1 MPTWDEILNEV
12 GSASN
17 ILDVTR
23 RKYITELS
31 DYTNRNTI
39 IYYSAFLQ
47 KQSLVSR
54 GVDFSINDNDKNGFM
69 TVVNKLDK
77 SKGLDLLLHTPG
89 GNVSATESIVHYL
102 KKVFGNDIRAIVPQI
117 AMSAGTMIACSCKSI
132 VMGKQSNLGPI
143 DPQFRGIPAHGIVE
157 EFERIMDEVKKDNQK
172 IIVWRE
178 ILRNY
183 SPTLIGECE
192 KAIKWSE
199 SMVSNWLKE
208 NMFFKDPDKDDKVD
222 KEVVD
227 DKEAGDDK
235 VDNKVD
241 DKEAN
246 DIKYD
251 NVEKSLNGFKKHVQK
266 IMNEKVSEEELN
278 GAKLRIKN
286 KLLNSIE
293 SSASQTVV
301 LSDTKESIYGPAA
314 TAEKLKLIDTITPED
329 IQNAAKYIF
338 SRPSVTTVIASE
350 DTLKNSSIK
359 STD

>member
-1 MPTWDEILNEV
+1 MPTWDEILKEV

-23 RKYITELS
+23 RKYIKELS

-117 AMSAGTMIACSCKSI
+117 AMSAGTMIACSCKSV

-178 ILRNY
+178 ILRSY

-199 SMVSNWLKE
+199 TMVSNWLKE
-208 NMFFKDPDKDDKVD
+208 NMFHNDK
-222 KEVVD
+222 
-227 DKEAGDDK
+227 DKEAKADKIIKHLGSHKETLSHSKHLHIDDLESFGLK
-235 VDNKVD
+235 IEKMED
-241 DKEAN
+241 D
-246 DIKYD
+246 
-251 NVEKSLNGFKKHVQK
+251 QK
-266 IMNEKVSEEELN
+266 LQDKILSVHH
-278 GAKLRIKN
+278 ATII
-286 KLLNSIE
+286 SIT
-293 SSASQTVV
+293 QTNA
-301 LSDTKESIYGPAA
+301 TKIIENNLGKAF
-314 TAEKLKLIDTITPED
+314 
-329 IQNAAKYIF
+329 IQFA
-338 SRPSVTTVIASE
+338 
-350 DTLKNSSIK
+350 
-359 STD
+359 